1 MAAWRLTFSWRLR
14 LGSLGTAVMPGIR
27 RKGGAERVPRFLA
40 PYLAEE
46 TACRASATVS
56 TCGMTIE
63 APASRAKPIA
73 AWS

>member
-1 MAAWRLTFSWRLR
+1 
-14 LGSLGTAVMPGIR
+14 MPGNK
-27 RKGGAERVPRFLA
+27 RKGGAERVPRFLV
-40 PYLAEE
+40 PYLADE
-46 TACRASATVS
+46 TACCASATVS